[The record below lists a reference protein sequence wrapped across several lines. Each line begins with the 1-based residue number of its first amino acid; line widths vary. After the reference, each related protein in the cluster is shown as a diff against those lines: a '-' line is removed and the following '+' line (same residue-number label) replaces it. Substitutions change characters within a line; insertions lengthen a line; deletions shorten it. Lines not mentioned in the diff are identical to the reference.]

1 MTGQTGKGSD
11 GLTPGRVHM
20 RALWNVL
27 KQLHKDERG
36 AEGLEKLLI
45 IAAIVLPLLGLLIM
59 FRQAIGEWVSKM
71 WNQIAS
77 DAGQAV
83 PGSGGVDVPTP

>member
-1 MTGQTGKGSD
+1 MKGIWK
-11 GLTPGRVHM
+11 LMKR
-20 RALWNVL
+20 
-27 KQLHKDERG
+27 LHADERG

-45 IAAIVLPLLGLLIM
+45 IAAIVLPLLGLLIV
-59 FRQAIGEWVSKM
+59 FRQAIGDWASKM
-71 WNQIAS
+71 WNQISS